1 MTCRISSHPYIFLPG
16 ESLIPGREVAI
27 EEVTE
32 HFEGLQEGLEV
43 GRRLLVLDTKVDGL
57 LQSLRNKDMK
67 TVLPLDLFL
76 ILTCAELSQMTARIR
91 WKLSSVRLSFRST

>member
-16 ESLIPGREVAI
+16 ESLIPGREVSI

-57 LQSLRNKDMK
+57 LQSLRNMK